1 LHRTD
6 LVRHLAVLA
15 VCAAAAA
22 FVLVRELPEHEADA
36 TVVHASRPQEVQS
49 VALDGSRGLPVAE
62 LRATLATHAG
72 DQLDAQKL
80 DFDRSSLQTALV
92 NRGYLSAKVAPASV
106 MFDSSG
112 GAFVSFAIE
121 RGPLFHVR
129 NIEVV
134 GTTEQNAGVV
144 TIKKGEVVRSDK
156 LERAR
161 ATLAERLVARTKLT
175 TQKPVAANV
184 AVKLEPDEA
193 AAAVDV
199 VLGVK

>member
-1 LHRTD
+1 
-6 LVRHLAVLA
+6 VRHLAVLA
-15 VCAAAAA
+15 VFAAAAA

-36 TVVHASRPQEVQS
+36 TAVHASRPQEVQS

-72 DQLDAQKL
+72 DLLDAQKL
-80 DFDRSSLQTALV
+80 EHDRAALETALT

-121 RGPLFHVR
+121 RGSLFHIR
-129 NIEVV
+129 NVEVV
-134 GTTEQNAGVV
+134 GTSPQNAGVV
-144 TIKKGEVVRSDK
+144 TIAKGDVVRSDR

-161 ATLAERLVARTKLT
+161 AALAERLITRTKLT
-175 TQKPVAANV
+175 TQKPTTTDVS
-184 AVKLEPDEA
+184 VKLQPDEA

-199 VLGVK
+199 VLGVN

>member
-1 LHRTD
+1 M
-6 LVRHLAVLA
+6 RHLAVLA

-36 TVVHASRPQEVQS
+36 TAVHASRPQEVQS

-72 DQLDAQKL
+72 ELLDAQKL
-80 DFDRSSLQTALV
+80 EHDRGALETALV

-112 GAFVSFAIE
+112 GAFISFAIE
-121 RGPLFHVR
+121 RGALFHVR
-129 NIEVV
+129 NVEVV
-134 GTTEQNAGVV
+134 GATEQNAGVV

-161 ATLAERLVARTKLT
+161 AALAERLVVRSAKQ
-175 TQKPVAANV
+175 TQKPSV

-193 AAAVDV
+193 TAAVDV